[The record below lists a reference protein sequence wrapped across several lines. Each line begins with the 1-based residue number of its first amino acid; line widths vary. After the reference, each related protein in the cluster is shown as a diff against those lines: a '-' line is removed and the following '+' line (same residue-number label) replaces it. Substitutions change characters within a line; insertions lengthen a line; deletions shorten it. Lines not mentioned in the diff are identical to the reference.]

1 MAGTANVAIPGTPAA
16 PALPDAAHDTAPQ
29 ETVTLAALRPFV
41 ADMPSG
47 AAARTSA
54 FAFRAHPPALPTS
67 VPPVTGAVAPGL
79 GAPPAAG
86 IALPQID
93 QPPQPP
99 VASTPAGPDDGPT
112 AVVRLLVPVEQD
124 PSAANG
130 LAEAT
135 KAAGFTIEATDPVSV
150 TIKATHVRFYH
161 AGDGAAAQRLAGSI
175 GGEAR
180 DFTSSSVRVPE
191 GTIELWM
198 QGGASGPAVKPKV
211 AKTKVAKTKQAKPAG
226 KPAKAAAPRED
237 PQVRALR
244 DKVLNKLKT
253 VNKS

>member
-1 MAGTANVAIPGTPAA
+1 
-16 PALPDAAHDTAPQ
+16 
-29 ETVTLAALRPFV
+29 
-41 ADMPSG
+41 
-47 AAARTSA
+47 
-54 FAFRAHPPALPTS
+54 
-67 VPPVTGAVAPGL
+67 
-79 GAPPAAG
+79 
-86 IALPQID
+86 
-93 QPPQPP
+93 
-99 VASTPAGPDDGPT
+99 
-112 AVVRLLVPVEQD
+112 VRLLVPVEQD
-124 PSAANG
+124 ATAAEG

-150 TIKATHVRFYH
+150 TIRATHVRFYH

-175 GGEAR
+175 GSEAR

-198 QGGASGPAVKPKV
+198 QGGASGPAIKPKV
-211 AKTKVAKTKQAKPAG
+211 AKTKVAKTKQAKAAKPAG